1 MAQPANQSP
10 WLVQDAPPADAPKLT
25 QGVPSTQDLLS
36 RSGDASLLEEVR
48 RMRILVVDDIPTN
61 LALLRAMLESGG
73 FCDVVCAQSGREAL
87 KYLTES
93 SRDQADVGVILLD
106 IVMPDVDGYSL
117 CRELRSHSE
126 WADIPVIMITAHER
140 WQEQTVHLAYENGAT
155 DIMFRPFRST
165 ELLPRIISAL
175 SLKRER
181 SLRKRREQEL
191 ETELTERGIIEA
203 RLHYLVVH
211 DDLTGLYNRRHLE
224 QALERAIHNAAEKQK
239 TGALLYIDLDQFKV
253 INDCEGHAAGDRL
266 LIKVANTLRRHLRTT
281 DVLARIGSDE
291 FGLLIEHAS
300 EASALQVAEA
310 LRGSINGFRYDINGK
325 TYHIGVSI
333 GVAMISHRENITAS
347 GTLARADHACF
358 TAKSR
363 GRNMVHLY
371 DHDDTEMLTL
381 QNNAHWVPRIREAL
395 TKKRF
400 VLAFQPVLRIADNTI
415 QRFEALL
422 RMIDDDGSLIQPGE
436 FIVVAERMGLIH
448 DIDHWVVGN
457 AIDALAKLPPEQS
470 DVCLNINLSGH
481 SFQNSSLVPLVQ
493 EKLHSTGVAADRL
506 TFEITETAAIANFT
520 RMRAMVDDLRAL
532 GCQFALDDFGAGFN
546 SYNCLKLLPVD
557 YLKID
562 GTFIAGLTSDS
573 VDQALVR
580 SVVEIAHTLG
590 KKTVAEFVAD
600 RKTLELLRSYGV
612 DYAQG
617 YFIGKP
623 GREMKKS

>member
-1 MAQPANQSP
+1 MAQLANQSP
-10 WLVQDAPPADAPKLT
+10 RLVQDVPPTDMSKLAHS
-25 QGVPSTQDLLS
+25 VPSTQGLPL
-36 RSGDASLLEEVR
+36 RRGNASLLEEVR
-48 RMRILVVDDIPTN
+48 KMRILVVDDIPTN

-73 FCDVVCAQSGREAL
+73 FCDVVCAQSSKEAL
-87 KYLTES
+87 GYLTES
-93 SRDQADVGVILLD
+93 SRDQTEVGAVLLD
-106 IVMPDVDGYSL
+106 IVMPDMDGYSL
-117 CRELRSHSE
+117 CREMRSHSG

-140 WQEQTVHLAYENGAT
+140 WQEQTVHLAYESGAT
-155 DIMFRPFRST
+155 DILFRPFRST
-165 ELLPRIISAL
+165 ELLPRVISAL

-191 ETELTERGIIEA
+191 EMELTERGIMEA
-203 RLHYLVVH
+203 RLQYLVGH

-224 QALERAIHNAAEKQK
+224 QALERAVYNAAEKQK

-253 INDCEGHAAGDRL
+253 INDCEGHTAGDRL
-266 LIKVANTLRRHLRTT
+266 LIKVANTLRQHLRTT

-291 FGLLIEHAS
+291 FGLLLEHVN
-300 EASALQVAEA
+300 EAGALQAAET
-310 LRGSINGFRYDINGK
+310 LRRSTNGFRYEVNGK
-325 TYHIGVSI
+325 TYHIGISI
-333 GVAMISHRENITAS
+333 GVAMIGPQENITAS
-347 GTLARADHACF
+347 ETLARADHACF
-358 TAKSR
+358 IAKSR

-381 QNNAHWVPRIREAL
+381 QSNAHWVPRIREAL

-400 VLAFQPVLRIADNTI
+400 VLAFQPVLRIADNAI

-436 FIVVAERMGLIH
+436 FIAVAERMGLIH
-448 DIDHWVVGN
+448 DIDHWVVEN
-457 AIDALAKLPPEQS
+457 AIDALARLSPEQS
-470 DVCLNINLSGH
+470 NVCLNINLSGH

-520 RMRAMVDDLRAL
+520 KMRAMVDDLRAL

-600 RKTLELLRSYGV
+600 RNTLELLRSYGV

-623 GREMKKS
+623 EREIKKS